1 MGSLITVLAVSLG
14 GALGALSRVGISEA
28 AGETDLGLTTLGA
41 TLAIN
46 TVGAALLGFVRRHET
61 ALPTALRLG
70 VGVGF
75 LGSFTTWSAVIV
87 TSSLLTGTGQ
97 VALSV
102 GYLLATL
109 ILGVGAARLALGS
122 GETGRENR

>member
-1 MGSLITVLAVSLG
+1 MGPLITVLAVSLG

-46 TVGAALLGFVRRHET
+46 TLGAALLGLLRRYEST
-61 ALPTALRLG
+61 LPTVLRLG

-97 VALSV
+97 FALSA
-102 GYLLATL
+102 GYLLVTL
-109 ILGVGAARLALGS
+109 ILGVVAARLALGS
-122 GETGRENR
+122 GDTGRANR

>member
-1 MGSLITVLAVSLG
+1 MGPLITVLAVSLG

-46 TVGAALLGFVRRHET
+46 TLGAALLGLLRRHE
-61 ALPTALRLG
+61 AAVPAALRLG

-87 TSSLLTGTGQ
+87 ASSLLTGTGQ
-97 VALSV
+97 FALSA
-102 GYLLATL
+102 GYLLVTL
-109 ILGVGAARLALGS
+109 ILGVVAARLTLGS
-122 GETGRENR
+122 GETGRANR